1 MRGNLTKYLCLFDSI
16 IFQVIFKV
24 VSIILFLDNIEC
36 FIPAEIKLIKKVQ
49 NYVISIFGGFTF
61 LKFIITF
68 YPLSYCSCPDCSS
81 FSPSNQQ
88 SLLPQA
94 IPTPLFTSMGHVN
107 KFLGYSTSYAVL
119 FISPWLLWN
128 YLLVLL
134 NPLTSS
140 PIPLHLPPVW
150 QPSKCSLYLWLCL
163 CSCLLSLFF
172 RFNCW

>member
-81 FSPSNQQ
+81 FSPLQ
-88 SLLPQA
+88 PA
-94 IPTPLFTSMGHVN
+94 VPTPSG
-107 KFLGYSTSYAVL
+107 
-119 FISPWLLWN
+119 
-128 YLLVLL
+128 
-134 NPLTSS
+134 NPHT
-140 PIPLHLPPVW
+140 IVHIHG
-150 QPSKCSLYLWLCL
+150 
-163 CSCLLSLFF
+163 SCE
-172 RFNCW
+172 